1 MKKLKKP
8 LKGPQ
13 KPLDRVSGKRGRG
26 RPQDIPRSW
35 VIGRAENY
43 RGNLAQVW
51 SELSGSLVAA
61 ETEEQVVAAFQ
72 NYGQPYA
79 GEFVPRLASDILTL
93 IRDLNFPKR
102 PEAQVNFLADSL
114 AGRPSVEFRTSR
126 DICGKERARE
136 RAKSPHKII
145 RKEFYIECSCGYKG
159 PARDNACRKCGATI
173 PLELETMWGDP
184 RLFR

>member
-8 LKGPQ
+8 LKRPK

-26 RPQDIPRSW
+26 RPQGIPRSW

-43 RGNLAQVW
+43 RRNFTEVW
-51 SELSGSLVAA
+51 SALSGPLVAT

-79 GEFVPRLASDILTL
+79 SEFVPRLASDILTL
-93 IRDLNFPKR
+93 IRDPDFPKR

-126 DICGKERARE
+126 DICGRERARE
-136 RAKSPHKII
+136 RAKSAHKII
-145 RKEFYIECSCGYKG
+145 RKEFYIECHCC
-159 PARDNACRKCGATI
+159 PN
-173 PLELETMWGDP
+173 
-184 RLFR
+184 